1 MPAGGLPQQKRKSG
15 VSEDPIEGVPPHDM
29 RHLMGD
35 HECDLVPLPLAHF
48 QQRPTHE
55 NRPTWE
61 GKRIRLPLR
70 RDPDTER
77 ELLLLHV
84 RGQPAPNLRRK
95 SCGLIL
101 LDQGNSFQQSRLKVA
116 AQTYLGV
123 QGALLRSAHEVEG
136 VLGLRDFL
144 AKPVSNRFKQS
155 FRHGTF
161 PYWAAPAKLERPGI
175 MLDLSIHLKSV
186 AIIVAPYLTVEQ
198 AAFGDGFGS
207 FTAHST
213 IVAAS
218 VVPGANSRR
227 KLHTGPRLIFAARF
241 HPPAHR
247 RAAISHRE
255 SGWDPQFVQ

>member
-1 MPAGGLPQQKRKSG
+1 
-15 VSEDPIEGVPPHDM
+15 
-29 RHLMGD
+29 
-35 HECDLVPLPLAHF
+35 
-48 QQRPTHE
+48 PTHE

-84 RGQPAPNLRRK
+84 RRQPAPNLRNK
-95 SCGLIL
+95 SCGLVL

-123 QGALLRSAHEVEG
+123 QGVLLRSAHEVEG

-161 PYWAAPAKLERPGI
+161 PRRLLGCSGQVGTAGDDARPVNRSQIHVHYRCTLPHRGASR
-175 MLDLSIHLKSV
+175 LS
-186 AIIVAPYLTVEQ
+186 A
-198 AAFGDGFGS
+198 DGFGGC
-207 FTAHST
+207 TAHST

-227 KLHTGPRLIFAARF
+227 KLHSVLG
-241 HPPAHR
+241 
-247 RAAISHRE
+247 
-255 SGWDPQFVQ
+255 